1 MRKLPGVKIT
11 VHPNRKYKVQKV
23 KMKRKAISLLS
34 VAIYF
39 LFAKSQPQKDL
50 KVDNF
55 KKKSSQGNILILLLD
70 FRKIYDIFFLTC
82 Y

>member
-1 MRKLPGVKIT
+1 MKIEYAPPRTRQEEQTMRKLPGVKIT

-23 KMKRKAISLLS
+23 KMKRNAISLLS

-55 KKKSSQGNILILLLD
+55 KKKAAKG
-70 FRKIYDIFFLTC
+70 IY
-82 Y
+82 